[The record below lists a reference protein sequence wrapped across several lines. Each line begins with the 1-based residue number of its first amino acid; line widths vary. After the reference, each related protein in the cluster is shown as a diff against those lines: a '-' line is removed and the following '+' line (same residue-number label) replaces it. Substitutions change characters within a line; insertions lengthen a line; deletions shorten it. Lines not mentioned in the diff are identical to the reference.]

1 MNSPEPSAWDVD
13 ESPYPILGVPAARLE
28 YLVRYAILAP
38 STHNSQPWL
47 FRVRGDALEIFADWR
62 RALHVC
68 DPLGRELHISC
79 GAAIQFA
86 SLAAHGFGREGRVH
100 LLPEPGNPD
109 LLARLYLGLPWAPT
123 AAEERRI
130 RAIPRRHTN
139 RLPFTD
145 DPVAHLDVEAL
156 RRLAESHE
164 MGFAVTSDPAVRRA
178 ISDLVVDAD
187 LRLMEDPAAR
197 RELAR
202 WIRPA
207 GGRSADGMSVRS
219 FGLPDWFGRIV
230 ASAMKLLDIGPGTA
244 LTHGSLASEAPWIG
258 LLSTQQDDR
267 IAWLRAGMALAD
279 IVLELTADG
288 LDCSFL
294 NQPVELPGLRPRVG
308 SAIGI
313 SDFPQMLMRI
323 GRGRPV
329 PPAARRESWRVV
341 GG

>member
-1 MNSPEPSAWDVD
+1 MKSAAPSAWDV
-13 ESPYPILGVPAARLE
+13 EASAYPVRGVPAARLD

-47 FRVRGDALEIFADWR
+47 FRVRGEALELFADWR
-62 RALHVC
+62 RALRVC
-68 DPLGRELHISC
+68 DPRGRELHISC

-86 SLAAHGFGREGRVH
+86 SLAARNFGHEGRVE
-100 LLPEPGNPD
+100 LLPDPGNPD
-109 LLARLYLGLPWAPT
+109 LLARLRLGMPWAPS
-123 AAEERRI
+123 AAEERRA
-130 RAIPRRHTN
+130 RAIPDRHTN

-145 DPVAHLDVEAL
+145 DPVPHLDVAAL
-156 RRLAESHE
+156 RRLAESHDA
-164 MGFAVTSDPAVRRA
+164 GFTATSDPAVRRE

-187 LRLMEDPAAR
+187 LRLMKDPAAR

-230 ASAMKLLDIGPGTA
+230 ASAMSLLDLGAGTA
-244 LTHGSLASEAPWIG
+244 LTHESLVSRAPWIG
-258 LLSTQQDDR
+258 LVFTTSDDR
-267 IAWLRAGMALAD
+267 AAWLRAGMALAD

-294 NQPVELPGLRPRVG
+294 NQPVELAGIRPRIG
-308 SAIGI
+308 SAMGV
-313 SDFPQMLMRI
+313 SGFPQMLMRI
-323 GRGRPV
+323 GRGTPV